1 MILSCHTVMN
11 ALIYLLQ
18 LCFGVCETEKC
29 ATKIENMDA
38 GDQKSLLQNDCI
50 TSSEKWYLTVY
61 ESIHL

>member
-1 MILSCHTVMN
+1 MN

-38 GDQKSLLQNDCI
+38 GDQKSLLQNNCI
-50 TSSEKWYLTVY
+50 TSSKKWYLTVY